1 MVRNIEALKTRYMQ
15 DDLRTRLGG
24 LASNLA
30 RIASCS
36 SDPDDWE
43 AVQSMLEESKFFI
56 EWTAPEAPLGA
67 QAHLAQLQ
75 IDLALWHRIWP
86 QVHSDPGKREEL
98 AQLARSESASIL
110 ALRE

>member
-1 MVRNIEALKTRYMQ
+1 MRNREAIKARYLK
-15 DDLRTRLGG
+15 DGLRVRLGG
-24 LASNLA
+24 IASNLA

-56 EWTAPEAPLGA
+56 EWAAPEAPLSV
-67 QAHLAQLQ
+67 QAHLARLQ
-75 IDLALWHRIWP
+75 IELALWHRIWP
-86 QVHSDPGKREEL
+86 QVHTNPEKRENL
-98 AQLARSESASIL
+98 AQLARSESVSIL

>member
-1 MVRNIEALKTRYMQ
+1 MRNLEPVRERYLQ
-15 DDLRTRLGG
+15 DGLRTRLGG

-56 EWTAPEAPLGA
+56 EWAAPEAPLSV
-67 QAHLAQLQ
+67 QAHLARLQ
-75 IDLALWHRIWP
+75 ISLALWHRIWP
-86 QVHSDPGKREEL
+86 KAHTDPEKREKL
-98 AQLARSESASIL
+98 AQLARSESVSIL

>member
-1 MVRNIEALKTRYMQ
+1 MRNSEQIRERYLQ
-15 DDLRTRLGG
+15 DGLGTRLGG

-56 EWTAPEAPLGA
+56 EWAAPEAPLSV
-67 QAHLAQLQ
+67 QAHLARLQ
-75 IDLALWHRIWP
+75 IHLALWHRIWP
-86 QVHSDPGKREEL
+86 EVHTNPGKRAKL
-98 AQLARSESASIL
+98 VQLARSESASIL
-110 ALRE
+110 AMRE

>member
-1 MVRNIEALKTRYMQ
+1 MRNLELVRERY
-15 DDLRTRLGG
+15 LRDGLATRLGG

-36 SDPDDWE
+36 SDGDDWE

-56 EWTAPEAPLGA
+56 EWAAPGAPRGV
-67 QAHLAQLQ
+67 QAHLVRLQ
-75 IDLALWHRIWP
+75 IELALWHRLWP
-86 QVHSDPGKREEL
+86 QVHTDPREREKL
-98 AQLARSESASIL
+98 AQLARSESVNIL

>member
-1 MVRNIEALKTRYMQ
+1 VRNSEQIKERYLQ

-56 EWTAPEAPLGA
+56 EWATPEAPLSV
-67 QAHLAQLQ
+67 QAHLAKLQ
-75 IDLALWHRIWP
+75 IDLALWHRMWP
-86 QVHSDPGKREEL
+86 GVHTNSEKREKL
-98 AQLARSESASIL
+98 AQLARSESVSIL

>member
-1 MVRNIEALKTRYMQ
+1 MRNLELVRERY
-15 DDLRTRLGG
+15 LRDGLATRLGG

-36 SDPDDWE
+36 SDRDDWE

-56 EWTAPEAPLGA
+56 EWAVPEAPLSV
-67 QAHLAQLQ
+67 QAHLARLQ
-75 IDLALWHRIWP
+75 IELALWQRIWP
-86 QVHSDPGKREEL
+86 QVHTNPEKREKL